1 MKKQLMLTGKEI
13 EDLYKFYQLNLYKGG
28 VAKRCNIII
37 QQNTNSIGDITYIQT
52 QEDFWKRKDNWED
65 ITDYESW

>member
-13 EDLYKFYQLNLYKGG
+13 EDLYKFYQLNLSKGG
-28 VAKRCNIII
+28 MAKRCNIII
-37 QQNTNSIGDITYIQT
+37 QQNINSIGNITYIQT
-52 QEDFWKRKDNWED
+52 QEEYWKKKDKWED